1 MVGRGQMET
10 KANFFLIGLFT
21 IVSLA
26 LAVIFTVWIANA
38 GLDKQYASYDVLFD
52 GPVRG
57 VEIGGDVRFNGIKV
71 GEVNRL
77 SLDKTN
83 PSKVVARIRVVSE
96 TPVKAD
102 SVAQLEP
109 AGLTGLAYIQILA
122 GSPKAGPLIRQ
133 KGQERPVIVSRGS
146 QIDRLFQGSEGV
158 LSTTLE
164 TLARVNRLLDDKN
177 LAAVSNAINNS
188 SRLISHSSDAALAI
202 QQAGIGVGNAS
213 KSLESLS
220 ANFGTTSATYNQLGL
235 NLIEQTKGISD
246 KSNLLLES
254 SNTAANSVS
263 KLSSSALATL
273 NEIDETSRTLRN
285 ATEDFRKSAVNFS
298 DASITTNKFF
308 ENANND
314 TLPAMNT
321 AANNLAITAESIDT
335 LVRDANNSPTGLLSR
350 APSQTVKW
358 KN

>member
-1 MVGRGQMET
+1 MET
-10 KANFFLIGLFT
+10 KANFLLIGLFT

-26 LAVIFTVWIANA
+26 IAVIFTVWIANA
-38 GLDKQYASYDVLFD
+38 GLDKQYASYDVIFD

-96 TPVKAD
+96 TPVKKD

-122 GSPKAGPLIRQ
+122 GSPKAGPLERR

-177 LAAVSNAINNS
+177 LAAVSAAINNS
-188 SRLISHSSDAALAI
+188 SNLINRSSEAASAIRDA
-202 QQAGIGVGNAS
+202 GVEVGTAS
-213 KSLESLS
+213 KMLQGLTGNIDS
-220 ANFGTTSATYNQLGL
+220 TSNTYNQLGL
-235 NLIEQTKGISD
+235 NLIEQTSSISER
-246 KSNLLLES
+246 SNLLLES
-254 SNTAANSVS
+254 SNNAANSVS
-263 KLSSSALATL
+263 KLSNSALNSL
-273 NEIDETSRTLRN
+273 GEIDQTSRTLRQ
-285 ATEDFRKSAVNFS
+285 ATDDFRKSAVNFS
-298 DASITTNKFF
+298 DASVTTSRFF

-321 AANNLAITAESIDT
+321 AATNLANASESIDT
-335 LVRDANNSPTGLLSR
+335 FIRDANNSPVGLFSR
-350 APSQTVKW
+350 ASPQTVKW

>member
-1 MVGRGQMET
+1 MET

-26 LAVIFTVWIANA
+26 IAVIFTVWIANA
-38 GLDKQYASYDVLFD
+38 GLDKQYESYDVLFD

-122 GSPKAGPLIRQ
+122 GSANAGPLLRQ
-133 KGQERPVIVSRGS
+133 KGQERPVIVARGS

-177 LAAVSNAINNS
+177 LDAVSRAINNS
-188 SRLISHSSDAALAI
+188 GTLINRSADAASSI
-202 QQAGIGVGNAS
+202 RDAGIEVSAAS
-213 KSLESLS
+213 RSLKLLS
-220 ANFGTTSATYNQLGL
+220 ENFGATSTTYNQLGI
-235 NLIEQTKGISD
+235 NLIEQTKGISE
-246 KSNLLLES
+246 KSGILLDS
-254 SNTAANSVS
+254 SNSAAQSVA
-263 KLSSSALATL
+263 KLSNSALTTL
-273 NEIDETSRTLRN
+273 GEIDATSRNLRD
-285 ATEDFRKSAVNFS
+285 ATDDFRKAAVNFS
-298 DASITTNKFF
+298 DASISTNKFF

-321 AANNLAITAESIDT
+321 AANNLAITSESIDT
-335 LVRDANNSPTGLLSR
+335 LVREANNSPTGLLSR